1 MNNVI
6 TAVFGGR
13 RDIVLPARYRYD
25 YGQVLRIAGISGL
38 PDVYEVHF
46 GNSGTETAYRA
57 LVSGSQVTIPDEL
70 FETGLDVWFWVY
82 VHESAADGTTVYRAR
97 IPVNARPKPEDYEP
111 TPAQTGII
119 EDAIELLNREIAD
132 IENAHNN
139 AVAAQTAQAAA
150 ETAQSAAE
158 TAQSAAETAQTAAE
172 SARDLAEGYSS
183 NADAKAS
190 QAAQSA
196 SDAAAAKT
204 AAEAAATL
212 AEEHNMGVSLS
223 GNTLVFASRLG
234 ESTWHTLIR

>member
-57 LVSGSQVTIPDEL
+57 LVSGSQVDIPDEL

-82 VHESAADGTTVYRAR
+82 VHEEATDGTTVYRAR

-139 AVAAQTAQAAA
+139 AVAAQEAQAAA

-158 TAQSAAETAQTAAE
+158 IAQTAAE
-172 SARDLAEGYSS
+172 SAKDLAEGYSS

-196 SDAAAAKT
+196 SDATAAKT
-204 AAEAAATL
+204 AAEAAAAL
-212 AEEHNMGVSLS
+212 AEEHNMGVRLN
-223 GNTLVFASRLG
+223 GNTLVFASR
-234 ESTWHTLIR
+234 

>member
-57 LVSGSQVTIPDEL
+57 LVSGSQVDIPDEL

-82 VHESAADGTTVYRAR
+82 VHESATDGTTVYRAR

-111 TPAQTGII
+111 TPTETGII

-139 AVAAQTAQAAA
+139 AVAAQEAQAAA

-158 TAQSAAETAQTAAE
+158 TAKTAAE

-190 QAAQSA
+190 QAAESA

-204 AAEAAATL
+204 AAEAAAAL
-212 AEEHNMGVSLS
+212 AEEHNMGVKLN
-223 GNTLVFASRLG
+223 GNTLVFAS
-234 ESTWHTLIR
+234 IV

>member
-57 LVSGSQVTIPDEL
+57 LVSGSQVDIPDEL

-82 VHESAADGTTVYRAR
+82 VHESASDGTTVYRAR
-97 IPVNARPKPEDYEP
+97 IPVNARPRPEDYEP
-111 TPAQTGII
+111 TPAETGII

-139 AVAAQTAQAAA
+139 AVAAQAAQA
-150 ETAQSAAE
+150 AAE

-183 NADAKAS
+183 NADAKAA
-190 QAAQSA
+190 QAAESA
-196 SDAAAAKT
+196 SDATAAKT
-204 AAEAAATL
+204 AAEAAAAL
-212 AEEHNMGVSLS
+212 AEEHNMGVRLN
-223 GNTLVFASRLG
+223 GNTLVFAS
-234 ESTWHTLIR
+234 IV

>member
-1 MNNVI
+1 MTNVI

-46 GNSGTETAYRA
+46 GNSGTEKAYRA
-57 LVSGSQVTIPDEL
+57 LASGSQVAIPDEL

-82 VHESAADGTTVYRAR
+82 VHESATDGTTVYRAR
-97 IPVNARPKPEDYEP
+97 IPINARPRPEDYEP

-139 AVAAQTAQAAA
+139 AVAAQEAQAAA

-158 TAQSAAETAQTAAE
+158 IAQTAAE

-196 SDAAAAKT
+196 SDADGAKT
-204 AAEAAATL
+204 AAEAAAAL

-223 GNTLVFASRLG
+223 GNTLVFASR
-234 ESTWHTLIR
+234 

>member
-57 LVSGSQVTIPDEL
+57 LVSGSQVDIPDEL

-82 VHESAADGTTVYRAR
+82 VHESATDGTTVYRAR

-139 AVAAQTAQAAA
+139 AVAAQEAQAAA

-158 TAQSAAETAQTAAE
+158 IAQTAAE
-172 SARDLAEGYSS
+172 SAKDLAEGYSS

-196 SDAAAAKT
+196 SDATAAKT
-204 AAEAAATL
+204 AAEAAAAL
-212 AEEHNMGVSLS
+212 AEEHNMGVRLN
-223 GNTLVFASRLG
+223 GNTLVFASR
-234 ESTWHTLIR
+234 

>member
-57 LVSGSQVTIPDEL
+57 LVSGSQVDIPDEL

-82 VHESAADGTTVYRAR
+82 VHEEATDGTTVYRAR
-97 IPVNARPKPEDYEP
+97 IPVNARPKPADYEP

-139 AVAAQTAQAAA
+139 AFAAQEAQAAA

-158 TAQSAAETAQTAAE
+158 TARNSAE

-183 NADAKAS
+183 NTDVKAS

-204 AAEAAATL
+204 AAEAAAAL
-212 AEEHNMGVSLS
+212 AEEHNMGVRLN
-223 GNTLVFASRLG
+223 GNTLVFAS
-234 ESTWHTLIR
+234 IV

>member
-6 TAVFGGR
+6 TAIFGGR

-57 LVSGSQVTIPDEL
+57 LVSGSQVDIPDEL

-82 VHESAADGTTVYRAR
+82 VHESATDGTTVYRAR

-111 TPAQTGII
+111 TPTETGII

-139 AVAAQTAQAAA
+139 AVAAQTAQA
-150 ETAQSAAE
+150 AAE

-204 AAEAAATL
+204 AAEAAAAL
-212 AEEHNMGVSLS
+212 AEEHNMGVKLN
-223 GNTLVFASRLG
+223 GNTLVFAS
-234 ESTWHTLIR
+234 IV